1 MYICAMEKEKKISR
15 KELLKENELLSAN
28 LEKLKNKVIELKN
41 SEFTE
46 KIDLVTAILETLGYV
61 NYSVEVKTDTSS
73 GLVHNVHTL
82 IFKTYE

>member
-1 MYICAMEKEKKISR
+1 MYICGMEKEKKIKR

-73 GLVHNVHTL
+73 GLVHNVHTFT
-82 IFKTYE
+82 FKTYE